1 MHSPLSTQALAHLRA
16 AAGPSPVRNMSSTP
30 VMTAVGS
37 ASAMPA
43 ASVTGQTSTHLP
55 QRTQALIMAS
65 TRPATAVSNG
75 VCVMDASTLA
85 PLLRGRAPRARALLR
100 PTNVLSRHAPQR
112 GAVDLVGGG
121 KRKAVDYPDEARV
134 LVGGRVGERETLDL
148 RFVERPAG
156 RGHHEGDRLLALDL
170 VVDRHDRRLG
180 DVGVAFQH
188 ALHVGRV
195 DVL

>member
-1 MHSPLSTQALAHLRA
+1 MHSPLSTQALAHLRE

-37 ASAMPA
+37 AAAMPA

-55 QRTQALIMAS
+55 QRTQASTMAS

-100 PTNVLSRHAPQR
+100 PTNVLSRHAQQR
-112 GAVDLVGGG
+112 RAVDLVGGG
-121 KRKAVDYPDEARV
+121 EGQAVDHPDETRM
-134 LVGGRVGERETLDL
+134 LIGGRVGGGEQPYPR
-148 RFVERPAG
+148 
-156 RGHHEGDRLLALDL
+156 
-170 VVDRHDRRLG
+170 
-180 DVGVAFQH
+180 
-188 ALHVGRV
+188 
-195 DVL
+195 